1 MDRLALEPQENT
13 SPYLAMLA
21 NNAHIA
27 IGVCP
32 NNNLEPGRKALSRN
46 LDSPDVA
53 ECICRSFGSELIDP
67 FYEDSGP

>member
-27 IGVCP
+27 IGVCSD
-32 NNNLEPGRKALSRN
+32 NKLWNLAGRPCQGTSIAPM
-46 LDSPDVA
+46 SPSVFA
-53 ECICRSFGSELIDP
+53 GRSVPI
-67 FYEDSGP
+67 